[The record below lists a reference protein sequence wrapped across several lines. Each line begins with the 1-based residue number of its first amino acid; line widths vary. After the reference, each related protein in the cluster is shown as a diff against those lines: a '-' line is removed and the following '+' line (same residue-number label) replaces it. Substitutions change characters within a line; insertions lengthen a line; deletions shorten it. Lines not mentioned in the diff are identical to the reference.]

1 MRTWVDASTLI
12 ALDRAAEVLILR
24 ALVPRVS
31 ITEEVRSEVFTGRE
45 SEALRN
51 ALGAWI
57 EVVSDKRDL
66 RPWIRRGLGSGEAS
80 LLATPMADRLV
91 LDDAAA
97 RAMAHAEG
105 RDAVGLLGLL
115 LAGVRTGKLRR
126 SRALQIL
133 RQVVQHGFYVA
144 SPLFDKIAQ
153 ELGER

>member
-45 SEALRN
+45 SESLRN

-57 EVVSDKRDL
+57 EVVSDQRDL

-80 LLATPMADRLV
+80 LLATPKDSLDARQHRLG
-91 LDDAAA
+91 A
-97 RAMAHAEG
+97 R
-105 RDAVGLLGLL
+105 
-115 LAGVRTGKLRR
+115 
-126 SRALQIL
+126 
-133 RQVVQHGFYVA
+133 
-144 SPLFDKIAQ
+144 SP
-153 ELGER
+153 